1 MRLCH
6 GVREI
11 LQNYVTALA
20 AKDLDAI
27 GQMMSARSLIENPFV
42 KPNRLLGKTE
52 ILKAHVEFFSCL
64 EKIEIHLANTESNDH
79 HAIGEGRLEITRP
92 GEDKQSLQVG
102 IVAEAVAGE
111 LARISLYCDARNI
124 RLWSDKTIL

>member
-6 GVREI
+6 GVHEI
-11 LQNYVTALA
+11 LQNYIAALA

-27 GQMMSARSLIENPFV
+27 DRMMSERSLIENPFV
-42 KPNRLLGKTE
+42 KPNRLLGRTE
-52 ILKAHVEFFSCL
+52 ILKAHAEIFASL
-64 EKIEIHLANTESNDH
+64 EKIEIHLAETESNDR
-79 HAIGEGRLEITRP
+79 HAIGEGRLDITRA
-92 GEDKQSLQVG
+92 GEDQRSFQVG
-102 IVAEAVAGE
+102 IVAEVAASE

>member
-11 LQNYVTALA
+11 LQNYIAALA
-20 AKDLDAI
+20 AKDLGAI
-27 GQMMSARSLIENPFV
+27 DRMTSARSLIENPFV
-42 KPNRLLGKTE
+42 KPNRLLGKAE
-52 ILKAHVEFFSCL
+52 VLKAHAEIFANL
-64 EKIEIHLANTESNDH
+64 EKIEIHLIKIESNDS
-79 HAIGEGRLEITRP
+79 HAIGEGRLDVTRQ
-92 GEDKQSLQVG
+92 EVMQSLQVG
-102 IVAEAVAGE
+102 IVAEVDTSE